1 MGERKVLNRYVPPD
15 FDPSII
21 PRFKR
26 DKNRVMEVRM
36 MLPFSMRCTTCGE
49 YMGRGKKFNSRKE
62 NCEGEDYMGIRRFR
76 FIVKCSVCSAEIS
89 FKTDPKNS
97 DYECEYGATRNYEMW
112 TENAAIVSEEEA
124 ARAEDEADAMK
135 SLENR
140 TLDSKIEMDVL
151 DALDE
156 IKAIN
161 QRHERVDTEHL
172 LDSIHARTREYVE
185 AKEKEMA
192 AADELLVKSTRFHQQ
207 QHRRL
212 VDSDS
217 DQEADP
223 PSAVSG
229 QVNLRATISSQLASR
244 QQQQQRPGGA
254 AIPILKRKKRKEG
267 PSGDQSGGQASN
279 STDSSTECRRGSGD
293 GGNGVSGSVSGG
305 AGESETSSNKRSKIT
320 TDSSTFGYDT
330 HEQKQSTSASN
341 SKGVDGVGSVLGGL
355 LEGYGDSSEDD
366 K

>member
-1 MGERKVLNRYVPPD
+1 VLNRYVPPD

-62 NCEGEDYMGIRRFR
+62 DCKGEDYMGIRRFR

-112 TENAAIVSEEEA
+112 AENAALLTEEE
-124 ARAEDEADAMK
+124 RVRVEEEETDAMK

-161 QRHERVDTEHL
+161 QRHERVDTAAL
-172 LDSIHARTREYVE
+172 LEAR
-185 AKEKEMA
+185 AQA
-192 AADELLVKSTRFHQQ
+192 AAQRLVKASGLTEDEENLVKSVQFASKANK
-207 QHRRL
+207 RL
-212 VDSDS
+212 DDSDS
-217 DQEADP
+217 DSEVHSDTTAAAATAT
-223 PSAVSG
+223 AVD
-229 QVNLRATISSQLASR
+229 LRAAVASKLA
-244 QQQQQRPGGA
+244 A
-254 AIPILKRKKRKEG
+254 AETAKKGTVVTVIKKKRKV
-267 PSGDQSGGQASN
+267 PSGATASVP
-279 STDSSTECRRGSGD
+279 SKSIVGDRDSAVGSGT
-293 GGNGVSGSVSGG
+293 N
-305 AGESETSSNKRSKIT
+305 GESNGSSSSVGGDGSSSSKRARADVPPAPAAPT
-320 TDSSTFGYDT
+320 AAG
-330 HEQKQSTSASN
+330 
-341 SKGVDGVGSVLGGL
+341 GGGL
-355 LEGYGDSSEDD
+355 GALLGDYGDSSGEDN
-366 K
+366 